1 MAIIILS
8 PRTSTPVKSSV
19 ESMKTLIHP
28 AFAFNDNNYKV
39 GISDD
44 LFQWMFSSISG
55 DNDLQIS

>member
-44 LFQWMFSSISG
+44 LFQ
-55 DNDLQIS
+55 